1 MLALTQ
7 RHMLPRF
14 FAAAV
19 LVIAAS
25 MALRYLY
32 IDNDGVRTFCD
43 GDPRNWICTLRSKMS
58 LILRHP
64 AVGWGILALTLAA
77 IVRPFAWLA
86 GAACLA
92 LAAGL
97 VLYQADLASGA
108 AALLLLGFV
117 IRLPAR

>member
-19 LVIAAS
+19 VVIAAS

-32 IDNDGVRTFCD
+32 IDSDSVRTFCD
-43 GDPRNWICTLRSKMS
+43 GDPRNWVCTLRGQMS
-58 LILRHP
+58 LVLRNP
-64 AVGWGILALTLAA
+64 LVGWGVLAVTFAA
-77 IVRPFAWLA
+77 IIRPLA
-86 GAACLA
+86 GLTAIACLA
-92 LAAGL
+92 IAAGL

-108 AALLLLGFV
+108 GALLLLGFV

>member
-7 RHMLPRF
+7 RHVLPRF
-14 FAAAV
+14 LAAVV

-25 MALRYLY
+25 MALRYIY

-43 GDPRNWICTLRSKMS
+43 GDPKNWICSLRGTMS
-58 LILRHP
+58 LVLRHP
-64 AVGWGILALTLAA
+64 LVGWGILALTVVA
-77 IVRPFAWLA
+77 IIRPFVWLA

-97 VLYQADLASGA
+97 VLYQADLSSGA
-108 AALLLLGFV
+108 AALLLLAFV